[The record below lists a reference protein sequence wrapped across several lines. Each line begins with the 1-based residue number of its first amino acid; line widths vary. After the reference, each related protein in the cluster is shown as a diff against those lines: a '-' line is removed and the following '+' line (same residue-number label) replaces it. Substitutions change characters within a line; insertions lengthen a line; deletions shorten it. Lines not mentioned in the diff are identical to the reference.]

1 MDFPVLVQV
10 SPSLNIF
17 DTLTYNYTG
26 EPAFLKPGLRVVV
39 PVGNRLT
46 TGWITDTRSQ
56 YKGRVKDIIA
66 VIRDDYAPGS
76 GFLAFVNA
84 ISNLYFTSMG
94 TLLDASL
101 PPKKKSIGSL
111 YFENKESGKI
121 EKLNKYSFNEL
132 QQLSGGRA
140 IQCFY
145 GAKNRAAVF
154 TEPVVREPEPS
165 AAPGHRFLVSFQR
178 ESYYREIIADCFSR
192 GRSVLIT
199 VPDNLTAAFLK
210 ERLEA
215 LEIGGDI
222 DIYNS
227 EVKPRDRDVLREEY
241 ALKGK
246 TGVVVGGQSAV
257 FLPIGNLGLI
267 ISDCA
272 GSSIYKRS
280 FFSPY
285 NVNVLSRLRAS
296 HFNIPLVEGFSTYTI
311 DVQARKNR
319 SQVSIEDRRG
329 QEEKACLPVDV
340 RMIKS
345 KTRGI
350 PEAFPEL
357 LNTYFPG
364 NKKIL
369 VVLNRKESVNF
380 LFCDKCKKMRRCPS
394 CGGYIDV
401 DDRFN
406 IKCRR
411 CGREIESHTHCP
423 ECSEPLNLAE
433 DISIASVKKLI
444 KGRVVETGI
453 MSLSSEGLKKE
464 HVHSVLKRI
473 HGSKIVIATPVIV
486 NPFFNNLFDAVIYLR
501 PESLFNLD
509 EYDAAEKIFSMVSRF
524 KEMVKSGGTVDI
536 FSTFH
541 FHYSLKLINDEQGFF
556 EREMKYRAWF
566 HLPPFFN
573 VYHIEVKGRQL
584 RELAAEMRGIYGKFK
599 EPLKIKRA
607 YLSTRQAVR
616 GTYKGVLEAHAL
628 PEAIIESGLLRK
640 RDISIRLVLI

>member
-1 MDFPVLVQV
+1 MLVQV
-10 SPSLNIF
+10 SLSLNIF
-17 DTLTYNYTG
+17 DDLTYNYTG

-39 PVGNRLT
+39 PLGNRLT
-46 TGWITDTRSQ
+46 MGWITDTRSQ
-56 YKGRVKDIIA
+56 YRGRVKDIIA
-66 VIRDDYAPGS
+66 VIGDDYVPDGRFMA
-76 GFLAFVNA
+76 FLSAV
-84 ISNLYFTSMG
+84 SNLYFTSLG
-94 TLLDASL
+94 TLLDGSL
-101 PPKKKSIGSL
+101 PPAKKSIGSL
-111 YFENKESGKI
+111 YFENKETGKI

-132 QQLSGGRA
+132 QQLSKGGA
-140 IQCFY
+140 IPCFY
-145 GAKNRAAVF
+145 GAKNRDAVF
-154 TEPVVREPEPS
+154 PGSVVREPEPC

-178 ESYYREIIADCFSR
+178 EPHYREMIVECLGR
-192 GRSVLIT
+192 GRSVLMT
-199 VPDNLTAAFLK
+199 VPDSLTAAFLK
-210 ERLEA
+210 ERLEE
-215 LEIGGDI
+215 LEIGGGI

-227 EVKPRDRDVLREEY
+227 EVKPKDRGALWEAY
-241 ALKGK
+241 AIKGK

-257 FLPIGNLGLI
+257 LLPIGNLGLI

-285 NVNVLSRLRAS
+285 NVNVLSRLRTS
-296 HFNIPLVEGFSTYTI
+296 HFNIPLVEGFSTRTI
-311 DVQARKNR
+311 YAHRDR
-319 SQVSIEDRRG
+319 SNISIEDKRE
-329 QEEKACLPVDV
+329 QEEKAGLTVDV

-357 LNTYFPG
+357 LNTYYRE

-401 DDRFN
+401 DDLFN

-411 CGREIESHTHCP
+411 CGREIESHTHCS
-423 ECSEPLNLAE
+423 ECGETLNLVE

-444 KGRVVETGI
+444 KHSVVETGI
-453 MSLSSEGLKKE
+453 MSLSSAGLKEE
-464 HVHSVLKRI
+464 HIHSVLKRV

-486 NPFFNNLFDAVIYLR
+486 NPFFNDIFDVIIYLR

-524 KEMVKSGGTVDI
+524 KEMVKSGGSIDV

-541 FHYSLKLINDEQGFF
+541 FHYSLKLVNDEQGFF
-556 EREMKYRAWF
+556 DREMKYREWF
-566 HLPPFFN
+566 DLPPFCN
-573 VYHIEVKGRQL
+573 VYHIEVKGRRL
-584 RELAAEMRGIYGKFK
+584 RELAAAMRGIYTKFK
-599 EPLKIKRA
+599 GPLKIKRA

-616 GTYKGVLEAHAL
+616 GAYKGVLEAHAQ
-628 PEAIIESGLLRK
+628 PEAVIKSGLLRK
-640 RDISIRLVLI
+640 RDISVELVLI

>member
-1 MDFPVLVQV
+1 MHVQV
-10 SPSLNIF
+10 SLSLNIF
-17 DTLTYNYTG
+17 DDLTYNYTG
-26 EPAFLKPGLRVVV
+26 DPAFLKSGLRVVV

-46 TGWITDTRSQ
+46 TGWITNTRSR

-66 VIRDDYAPGS
+66 VIRENYMPS
-76 GFLAFVNA
+76 SRFTAFVNA
-84 ISNLYFTSMG
+84 ISNLYFTSIGM
-94 TLLDASL
+94 LLDASL
-101 PPKKKSIGSL
+101 PPQKKSIGSL
-111 YFENKESGKI
+111 FFENMESGKI
-121 EKLNKYSFNEL
+121 EKLNKYSFSEL
-132 QQLSGGRA
+132 QRLSGGHA
-140 IQCFY
+140 IPCFY
-145 GAKNRAAVF
+145 GAKNQATVFHKSVFQEHEPAAV
-154 TEPVVREPEPS
+154 
-165 AAPGHRFLVSFQR
+165 PGHRFLVSFNR
-178 ESYYREIIADCFSR
+178 ESYYREIIADCLTH
-192 GRSVLIT
+192 GKSVLIT

-210 ERLEA
+210 ERLED

-227 EVKPRDRDVLREEY
+227 EIKPKDRDVLWEEY
-241 ALKGK
+241 TVKGK

-257 FLPIGNLGLI
+257 LLPIGNLGLI
-267 ISDCA
+267 ISDRA

-311 DVQARKNR
+311 DVQTRKNH
-319 SQVSIEDRRG
+319 SQVSIEDRRE
-329 QEEKACLPVDV
+329 QEGKAFLTVDV

-345 KTRGI
+345 RTRGI
-350 PEAFPEL
+350 PNAFLEL
-357 LNTYFPG
+357 LNTYFLE

-401 DDRFN
+401 DDQFN
-406 IKCRR
+406 IKCQR
-411 CGREIESHTHCP
+411 CNREIKSHTHCP
-423 ECSEPLNLAE
+423 ECSESLNLAE
-433 DISIASVKKLI
+433 DLSIMSVKKLI

-464 HVHSVLKRI
+464 HVHSVLNRI

-486 NPFFNNLFDAVIYLR
+486 NPFFNNIFDAIIYLR

-509 EYDAAEKIFSMVSRF
+509 EYDAAEKIFSVVSQF
-524 KEMVKSGGTVDI
+524 KEMVKSSGNIDI
-536 FSTFH
+536 FSTFY

-556 EREMKYRAWF
+556 DREMKYRKWF

-573 VYHIEVKGRQL
+573 VYHIEVKSRQL
-584 RELAAEMRGIYGKFK
+584 RALAAEMRGIYVKFK
-599 EPLKIKRA
+599 DPLIIRRA

-616 GTYKGVLEAHAL
+616 GTYKGILEAHAL
-628 PEAIIESGLLRK
+628 PEAIIESELLRK
-640 RDISIRLVLI
+640 RDISVQLVLI

>member
-39 PVGNRLT
+39 PVGSRLT

-56 YKGRVKDIIA
+56 YRGRVKDIIA
-66 VIRDDYAPGS
+66 VIGDDYVPDGR
-76 GFLAFVNA
+76 FMAFVNA
-84 ISNLYFTSMG
+84 VSNLYFTSMG

-101 PPKKKSIGSL
+101 PPKKKSIGGL

-132 QQLSGGRA
+132 RQLSGGRA
-140 IQCFY
+140 IPCFY

-154 TEPVVREPEPS
+154 PGPVVREPGPS
-165 AAPGHRFLVSFQR
+165 AAPGHRFLVSLQR
-178 ESYYREIIADCFSR
+178 ESYYREIIAECLGR
-192 GRSVLIT
+192 GKSVLMT
-199 VPDNLTAAFLK
+199 VPDSLTAAFLK
-210 ERLEA
+210 EKLESP
-215 LEIGGDI
+215 EIGGDI

-227 EVKPRDRDVLREEY
+227 EVKPKDRGALWEEY
-241 ALKGK
+241 AIKGK

-257 FLPIGNLGLI
+257 LLPIGNLGLI

-272 GSSIYKRS
+272 GSPVYKRS

-296 HFNIPLVEGFSTYTI
+296 HFNIPLVEGFSTRTI
-311 DVQARKNR
+311 YVYAHRDHSNIL
-319 SQVSIEDRRG
+319 IEDKRE
-329 QEEKACLPVDV
+329 QEEKACLSVDV

-350 PEAFPEL
+350 PEDFLEL
-357 LNTYFPG
+357 LNTYFPE

-401 DDRFN
+401 DDQFN

-411 CGREIESHTHCP
+411 CGRKIESHTHCP

-433 DISIASVKKLI
+433 DLSIASVKKLI

-464 HVHSVLKRI
+464 HIHSVLKRI
-473 HGSKIVIATPVIV
+473 HTSKIVIATPVIV
-486 NPFFNNLFDAVIYLR
+486 NPFFNNIFDAVIYLR

-524 KEMVKSGGTVDI
+524 KEMVKSIGSIDI

-556 EREMKYRAWF
+556 DREMKYRKWF
-566 HLPPFFN
+566 HLPPFCN
-573 VYHIEVKGRQL
+573 VYHIEVKGRHL
-584 RELAAEMRGIYGKFK
+584 RELAAEMRGIYVKFK

-607 YLSTRQAVR
+607 YLSTRQPVR
-616 GTYKGVLEAHAL
+616 GAYKGVLEAHAL
-628 PEAIIESGLLRK
+628 PGAIIESGLLGK
-640 RDISIRLVLI
+640 RDISIQLVLI